1 MSNIGKWLNSLLLII
16 NKVSFACHKTI
27 LKKLSANLQKL
38 TSTYDKM
45 CSSINICL
53 IGHFQQLEQ
62 IGGRNRHISI
72 LIQFIG
78 KSVKLQGKFLEKCP
92 DFTRAFPISRTK
104 GITTEL
110 CKMFNSIP
118 RLLILYPLV
127 ERSLVYSH
135 AAKPPH
141 KENIIRFVLF
151 YASSPRWLLWDCFQL
166 RIFKEYHT
174 ILYFFHVWRG
184 LTSILPSDRLAE
196 WSKALCSGRSFSGSA
211 GSNPAAVK
219 IFAHSRQS

>member
-127 ERSLVYSH
+127 ERRGWCTRMPLSLLTKRTSSVLCCFM
-135 AAKPPH
+135 PP
-141 KENIIRFVLF
+141 
-151 YASSPRWLLWDCFQL
+151 PQDDCFG
-166 RIFKEYHT
+166 IVSNCEYSKNT
-174 ILYFFHVWRG
+174 ILY
-184 LTSILPSDRLAE
+184 SI
-196 WSKALCSGRSFSGSA
+196 FSLFDE
-211 GSNPAAVK
+211 V
-219 IFAHSRQS
+219 